1 MKTLVIHNGF
11 RRSEI
16 CKEIF
21 EILAE
26 AKMKK
31 YLCKDRSF

>member
-1 MKTLVIHNGF
+1 MVIHNGL
-11 RRSEI
+11 RRGEI

-26 AKMKK
+26 AKMRK
-31 YLCKDRSF
+31 YLCEDCPF